1 VFSIGPVGRSAARR
15 FALRGH
21 ASEEGFIVI
30 RPLLGGLCAVL
41 IAGPALAQD
50 TTVAPTFA
58 YADKP
63 KDEAKKTGWQVE
75 AKAGLLWLA
84 GNSDSTSLSAGLKIT
99 RDADWQRYS
108 LTANYAYAKSRIYLA
123 PPPPAGSPPGTLPVV
138 TSFDQLIETESVTA
152 RLWNVT
158 PRFDQWIIHRGAP
171 GDTSVYVLGNIA
183 SDFAAGKKLFG
194 GGQVGLSTLLV
205 KAGAHS
211 LTGEIGY
218 DYTYL
223 QPYDTPGNAAVGYSI
238 HSLRAA
244 LAYIWQISKTTK
256 LNAGVEYLI
265 NLNREDNAP
274 NADPGENGVPAFQD
288 HRLNTLVGL
297 TTQVYDRLSLNVSWT
312 GRYDAK
318 PQLSQLPT
326 GVSPDSK
333 IFLRTFD
340 SITQVQLVYTF
351 G

>member
-1 VFSIGPVGRSAARR
+1 MAA
-15 FALRGH
+15 
-21 ASEEGFIVI
+21 
-30 RPLLGGLCAVL
+30 
-41 IAGPALAQD
+41 PAFAQD

-58 YADKP
+58 YAEKP
-63 KDEAKKTGWQVE
+63 KEDAKRTGWQAE

-99 RDADWQRYS
+99 RDDLWQRYS
-108 LTANYAYAKSRIYLA
+108 LTANYAYAKSRLYVGPDPTQQLPIG
-123 PPPPAGSPPGTLPVV
+123 PDGKPVV
-138 TSFDQLIETESVTA
+138 TSFDQLRADSALSA

-158 PRFDQWIIHRGAP
+158 PRFDQWIIHRNAP

-194 GGQVGLSTLLV
+194 GGQVGVSTLLV
-205 KAGAHS
+205 KAGKHS
-211 LTGEIGY
+211 LTGELGY

-223 QPYDTPGNAAVGYSI
+223 QPYDPSPGVHAEGYGI

-244 LAYIWQISKTTK
+244 LAYIWDISKATK
-256 LNAGVEYLI
+256 FTAGAEYLI
-265 NLNREDNAP
+265 NLNKETGAP
-274 NADPGENGVPAFQD
+274 DPNDPTGVPAFQD
-288 HRLNTLVGL
+288 HRVNAIVGL
-297 TTQVYDRLSLNVSWT
+297 TTQVYERLSLNVSWT

-318 PQLSQLPT
+318 PNLATLPA
-326 GVSPDSK
+326 GVSSSSR

-340 SITQVQLVYTF
+340 SITQVQFVYTF